1 MIRPLRS
8 MLFVSG
14 ERADRYPKALA
25 SGADL
30 ACIDLEDAVHPS
42 RKTQAR
48 LSVCEFIAGYAP
60 KPGDAQL
67 AVRINAIGTADGL
80 RDVLALQDSG
90 ARMDYLIVPK
100 VQDPVELSL
109 VECWLPHAFRHLVA
123 LIETPQGMQRAAD
136 IGAAVRAGAPR
147 VSALMLGGADLS
159 MELGAQFNWTG
170 LLGARAALV
179 MAAKASGLQAWD
191 VPFIHIDD
199 VPGLRQETG
208 LALQMGFDCKTAIH
222 PSQVA
227 PIHECFAP
235 APQELAWAQ
244 GLQEAMDAQ
253 GGPAQIRGAFVYQG
267 KLVDAPIIKRA
278 SRILATAALL
288 RRNEQ

>member
-42 RKTQAR
+42 RKSQAR
-48 LSVCEFIAGYAP
+48 LSVCEFMAGYAP

-67 AVRINAIGTADGL
+67 AVRINAIGTPDGL
-80 RDVLALQDSG
+80 RDVLALQDSA

-100 VQDPVELSL
+100 VEDPAQLSL
-109 VECWLPHAFRHLVA
+109 VERWLPHTFKHLVA
-123 LIETPQGMQRAAD
+123 LIETPRGMQGAAG
-136 IGAAVRAGAPR
+136 IGAAVRDGAPR
-147 VSALMLGGADLS
+147 LSALMLGGADLS

-170 LLGARAALV
+170 LLGARASLV
-179 MAAKASGLQAWD
+179 MAAKACALQAWD
-191 VPFIHIDD
+191 VPFIHISDE
-199 VPGLRQETG
+199 PGLRHETG

-222 PSQVA
+222 PSQIG
-227 PIHECFAP
+227 PIHESFAP
-235 APQELAWAQ
+235 EPQELAWAQ

-253 GGPAQIRGAFVYQG
+253 GGPDQIRGAFVYQG

-278 SRILATAALL
+278 ARVLAAAALL
-288 RRNEQ
+288 RPTEQ